1 MNKLAIIGFGA
12 LGLGALGA
20 CKKGGGEAADTGLAT
35 GLAIDA
41 AAVNSLVPAALKDKL
56 VFEKRDIVLER
67 GRGKTTYTLAAPK
80 GWMQGMKSFG
90 SLDAPKDSGMGFFT
104 KLSVGS
110 NCDGTC
116 EAKEWEK
123 IADKVNFAPLAKG
136 KVLKDVKGKG
146 NRLMVAESEGG
157 MKTTEVVFAWWTE
170 GADSY
175 RTCKATLD
183 EAIKD
188 AAPAFEKACQAIT
201 VSGGD

>member
-1 MNKLAIIGFGA
+1 MNKLATIGIGA
-12 LGLGALGA
+12 LALAVLGA
-20 CKKGGGEAADTGLAT
+20 CGKKGGGEAAGT

-67 GRGKTTYTLAAPK
+67 GDKTTYTLAAPK
-80 GWMQGMKSFG
+80 GWTQGMKSFG

-104 KLSVGS
+104 KFSVGS
-110 NCDGTC
+110 NCDGEC
-116 EAKEWEK
+116 KPKEWEK
-123 IADKVNFAPLAKG
+123 IAEKVHFSGKG

-146 NRLMVAESEGG
+146 TRLMISESEGG
-157 MKTTEVVFAWWTE
+157 MDTTEVVFAWWTD

-175 RTCKATLD
+175 RTCQATLD
-183 EAIKD
+183 EELKD

-201 VSGGD
+201 VSGDD